1 MILPLCVIT
10 FPRVT
15 VVSRS
20 KGRAT
25 NTVTREKEK
34 NLGAFSYERNAM
46 TSIKWKILQVINSAS
61 RLPVYYVFKSP

>member
-10 FPRVT
+10 FLRVT

-34 NLGAFSYERNAM
+34 TWVLLV
-46 TSIKWKILQVINSAS
+46 TSEMI
-61 RLPVYYVFKSP
+61 